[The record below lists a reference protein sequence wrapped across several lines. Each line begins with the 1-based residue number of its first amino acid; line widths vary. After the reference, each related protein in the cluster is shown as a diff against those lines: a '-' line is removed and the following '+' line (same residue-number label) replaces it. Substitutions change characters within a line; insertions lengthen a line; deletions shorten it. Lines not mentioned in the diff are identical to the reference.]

1 MTSTAKRLL
10 ADIRR
15 SAPDITARAAEIE
28 AGRRIPL
35 DLVETLR
42 SIDVFRLFVPQSHGG
57 FELDMPAALEIIGA
71 LGRIDGSPLQ
81 RRLRDL
87 HAAAQHAV
95 AHQRNYISAGKPIVD
110 PVALTEESK
119 DARPSPPTETTIAKA
134 YLRAEYPAVKH
145 AAGDVRGPAGH
156 QVTRNCL

>member
-1 MTSTAKRLL
+1 MAAACCGSERTEFGKTAAGKRERPTPRLRQHKVTQPQTIPSRVLSEIAFMTSTAKRLL

-42 SIDVFRLFVPQSHGG
+42 SIGVFRLFVPQSHGG

-95 AHQRNYISAGKPIVD
+95 AHQR
-110 PVALTEESK
+110 
-119 DARPSPPTETTIAKA
+119 
-134 YLRAEYPAVKH
+134 
-145 AAGDVRGPAGH
+145 
-156 QVTRNCL
+156 